1 LNLTTARL
9 KNSLRKWRKKPKHWT
24 TYLFPLFKIVF
35 DAALGRF
42 DTLQKSF
49 RQNEAHEEFIS
60 LEKELHHELR

>member
-1 LNLTTARL
+1 LGNL
-9 KNSLRKWRKKPKHWT
+9 
-24 TYLFPLFKIVF
+24 LFPLFKTLF